1 MPPVPETLPRSV
13 PSHAPKITLIAAVA
27 QNGVIGIANR
37 LPWHLP
43 ADLRHFR
50 AMTQGHSIIMGR
62 RNYESIGRPLPERD
76 NIVVTRNAD
85 YVAPGCRV
93 VRSLEQAIDVA
104 GGDEVFV
111 IGGAEIYRQALPI
124 ADRLVI
130 TEVHADVPGD
140 VMFPTFPASD
150 WHEVA
155 RERHDR
161 DGRHAHDFSFVTY
174 ERRATA
180 SC

>member
-1 MPPVPETLPRSV
+1 MPAGPETLPRSV
-13 PSHAPKITLIAAVA
+13 PAQERKITLIAAVA

-50 AMTQGHSIIMGR
+50 TLTQGHAIIMGR
-62 RNYESIGRPLPERD
+62 RNYESIGRPLPDRE
-76 NIVVTRNAD
+76 NIVITHNPN
-85 YVAPGCRV
+85 YTAPGCRV
-93 VRSLEQAIDVA
+93 VHSLAQAIEIA
-104 GGDEVFV
+104 GGAEVFV
-111 IGGAEIYRQALPI
+111 IGGAEIYRQTLAI

-140 VMFPTFPASD
+140 VAFPAFSTSD
-150 WHEVA
+150 WREIA

-161 DGRHAHDFSFVTY
+161 DERHLHDFSFVTY
-174 ERRATA
+174 ERRTTD